1 MGVFGF
7 FLFESIWASWLW
19 MSVSFPRL
27 GKVLAIIYVNKFF
40 SLSYFSFWDSYN
52 VNVHLCGSVWYCLI
66 SLFGYLFFCCFDWLS
81 PVALSLSSWILTS
94 ASSLLLNLSS
104 VFFGSVTVFFSS
116 VTICYF
122 LVFFL
127 YLCWSSHCVRP
138 FFSQVWW
145 ASLWLLLWTHQVNRF
160 IKVSILR
167 F

>member
-1 MGVFGF
+1 MKYNSN
-7 FLFESIWASWLW
+7 FLISKKTKEKKSIKTQFYG
-19 MSVSFPRL
+19 SVIKHARL
-27 GKVLAIIYVNKFF
+27 ATGE
-40 SLSYFSFWDSYN
+40 YN

-127 YLCWSSHCVRP
+127 YLCWSSHCVHP